1 MYMKYITLKN
11 GMQVPQLA
19 LGCMRIA
26 NKDQKDVDALI
37 ATAMETG
44 VTFFDHA
51 DIYGKGASEEKFAAA
66 VKNNGIARED
76 MIVQTKCGIRPGL
89 YDFSKEHIIA
99 SAEKSLK
106 RLNTE
111 YVDFLLLH
119 RPDTL
124 MEPEEVAEAFTQLQS
139 QGKVRYFGVSNFN
152 AGQMALLQS
161 ALSQHLFFNQLQFG
175 PAHTGMIDAGINA
188 NTRLDRALDRDGGIL
203 EYTRLNKVN
212 IQAWSPFQWG
222 MFQGLFWENPVYD
235 KLTETLDKM
244 GEEKGLTRE
253 GMVAAWIMRHPAHIQ
268 MIAGTTTAD
277 RVRNLAAAAD
287 VTLSREEWYEIYRAA
302 GNDLP

>member
-1 MYMKYITLKN
+1 MKYITLKN

-26 NKDQKDVDALI
+26 DKEQEKVNALI
-37 ATAMETG
+37 AAALEEG
-44 VTFFDHA
+44 VSFFDHA
-51 DIYGKGASEEKFAAA
+51 DIYGGGKSEEKFAEA
-66 VKNNGIARED
+66 VKALGVRRED
-76 MIVQTKCGIRPGL
+76 MLVQTKCGIRPGL
-89 YDFSKEHIIA
+89 YDFSREHILR
-99 SAEKSLK
+99 SVENSLK

-124 MEPEEVAEAFTQLQS
+124 MEPEEVAEAFTQLQRT
-139 QGKVRYFGVSNFN
+139 GKVRYFGVSNFN

-188 NTRLDRALDRDGGIL
+188 NTRMDGALDRDGGIL
-203 EYTRLNKVN
+203 EYTRLNKVH

-222 MFQGLFWENPVYD
+222 MFMGLFWENPAYA
-235 KLTETLDKM
+235 KLTKTLDRM
-244 GEEKGLTRE
+244 ASEKGVTRE
-253 GMVAAWIMRHPAHIQ
+253 AMVAAWILRHPAGIQ

-277 RVRNLAAAAD
+277 RVHSLARGTEMD
-287 VTLSREEWYEIYRAA
+287 LSREEWYEIYRAA

>member
-1 MYMKYITLKN
+1 MKYISLKN

-26 NKDQKDVDALI
+26 GKEQQQVNELI
-37 ATAMETG
+37 AAAMDAG

-66 VKNNGIARED
+66 VKANGIARGQ
-76 MIVQTKCGIRPGL
+76 MIVQTKCGIRPGM
-89 YDFSKEHIIA
+89 YDFSKEHIIEA
-99 SAEKSLK
+99 AEGSLK
-106 RLNTE
+106 RLNMD

-124 MEPEEVAEAFTQLQS
+124 MEPEEVAEAFTTLQR

-188 NTRLDRALDRDGGIL
+188 NTRLDGALDRDGGIL
-203 EYTRLNKVN
+203 EYTRLNKVH

-222 MFQGLFWENPVYD
+222 MFQGLFWENPAYQQ
-235 KLTETLDKM
+235 LTETLDRM
-244 GEEKGLTRE
+244 AAEKGLTRE
-253 GMVAAWIMRHPAHIQ
+253 GMVAAWVMRHPAGIQ
-268 MIAGTTTAD
+268 LIAGTTTPE
-277 RVRNLAAAAD
+277 RVRHMAAAAD
-287 VTLSREEWYEIYRAA
+287 VTISRAEWYEIYRAA
-302 GNDLP
+302 GNKLP

>member
-1 MYMKYITLKN
+1 MKYITLKN
-11 GMQVPQLA
+11 GLKVPQLA
-19 LGCMRIA
+19 LGCMRIVGKDQQNA
-26 NKDQKDVDALI
+26 NKLI
-37 ATAMETG
+37 AAAMHNG
-44 VTFFDHA
+44 VNFFDHA

-66 VKNNGIARED
+66 VKANGIARD
-76 MIVQTKCGIRPGL
+76 KMFVQTKCGIRPGL
-89 YDFSKEHIIA
+89 YDFSKEHII
-99 SAEKSLK
+99 SSVEKSLK
-106 RLNTE
+106 RLDTD

-124 MEPEEVAEAFTQLQS
+124 MEPEEVAEAFTKLQS
-139 QGKVRYFGVSNFN
+139 EGKVRYFGVSNFN

-188 NTRLDRALDRDGGIL
+188 NTRFDRALDRDGGIL
-203 EYTRLNKVN
+203 EYTRLNKVH

-235 KLTETLDKM
+235 KMTETLDRM
-244 GEEKGLTRE
+244 AEEKGLTRE
-253 GMVAAWIMRHPAHIQ
+253 GMVAAWVMRHPAGIQ
-268 MIAGTTTAD
+268 FIAGTTTPE
-277 RVRNLAAAAD
+277 RVENMAAAAD
-287 VTLSREEWYEIYRAA
+287 VCVTREEWYEVYRAA

>member
-1 MYMKYITLKN
+1 MKYITLKN

-26 NKDQKDVDALI
+26 GKEQQQVNELI
-37 ATAMETG
+37 AAAMDAG

-66 VKNNGIARED
+66 VKSNGIARD
-76 MIVQTKCGIRPGL
+76 KMTVQTKCGIRPGM
-89 YDFSKEHIIA
+89 YDFSKEHIIEA
-99 SAEKSLK
+99 AEGSLK
-106 RLNTE
+106 RLNMD

-124 MEPEEVAEAFTQLQS
+124 MEPEEVAEAFTTLQR

-188 NTRLDRALDRDGGIL
+188 NTRLDGALDRDGGIL

-222 MFQGLFWENPVYD
+222 MFKGLFWENPAYQQ
-235 KLTETLDKM
+235 LTETLDRM
-244 GEEKGLTRE
+244 AQEKGLTRE
-253 GMVAAWIMRHPAHIQ
+253 GMVAAWVMRHPANIQ
-268 MIAGTTTAD
+268 LIAGTTTPD
-277 RVRNLAAAAD
+277 RVRHMADGAD
-287 VTLSREEWYEIYRAA
+287 VTISRAEWYEIYRAA
-302 GNDLP
+302 GNQLP